1 MKIAI
6 LSTIKGYV
14 WGGTEEVWLHLATR
28 ALEQGH
34 EVMVGADHQV
44 IGSDQCQSLLS
55 AGLQT
60 SARRLFRP
68 RRLHRLKNR
77 FRDDHHELLAFR
89 PDVLLINSGSPYDLG
104 YNGNLGALVG
114 KLDCKKVFFCHFN
127 SDRLKVESRERS
139 TALFAEMD
147 HVVFVN
153 RANHRELEMQ
163 LASRVEPSTVILN
176 TTRLVLPEPLPF
188 PSAGPVCFANVARLE
203 TAWKGQDLLAGV
215 MGESRWRER
224 DCRVDCFGL
233 GPEEKYIEDLI
244 AINGC
249 GERMRLCGYLRDLKS
264 LWSTHHALL
273 LPSRGEGTPLVAI
286 EAMMCGRPVVATDVG
301 GNAEIIEDGVTGYL
315 AEAPT
320 QKSFAKAM
328 NRAWDERERW
338 PEMGRAAHQKATE
351 LAQSDPPAKL
361 LEVLEIVVNGKP

>member
-44 IGSDQCQSLLS
+44 IGSDQCQSLLA

-60 SARRLFRP
+60 SSRRLFRP
-68 RRLHRLKNR
+68 RRLHTLKNR
-77 FRDDHHELLAFR
+77 FRDDHQKLLAFQ
-89 PDVLLINSGSPYDLG
+89 PDVLLINSGSPYDLF

-114 KLDCKKVFFCHFN
+114 KIDCKKVFFCHFN
-127 SDRLKVESRERS
+127 SDRLIVPDRERS
-139 TALFAEMD
+139 RTLFGEMD

-153 RANHRELEMQ
+153 QANHWNLEMQ
-163 LASRVEPSTVILN
+163 LASRVAPSTVILN
-176 TTRLVLPEPLPF
+176 TTRLILPGPMPF
-188 PSAGPVCFANVARLE
+188 PSDGPVCFANVARLE
-203 TAWKGQDLLAGV
+203 TGWKGQDLLAGLI
-215 MGESRWRER
+215 GEPRWKER

-233 GPEEKYIEDLI
+233 GPDEKYIQDLI
-244 AINGC
+244 MMNGC

-264 LWSTHHALL
+264 LWASHHALL

-286 EAMMCGRPVVATDVG
+286 EAMMCGRPVISTDVG
-301 GNAEIIEDGVTGYL
+301 GNSEIIEDGVTGYL

-320 QKSFAKAM
+320 LRSFGKAM
-328 NRAWDERERW
+328 NRAWKEREKW
-338 PEMGRAAHQKATE
+338 PEMGRAAHRKATE
-351 LAQSDPPAKL
+351 LAQADPPGRL
-361 LEVLEIVVNGKP
+361 LEVLVKVVEGTP